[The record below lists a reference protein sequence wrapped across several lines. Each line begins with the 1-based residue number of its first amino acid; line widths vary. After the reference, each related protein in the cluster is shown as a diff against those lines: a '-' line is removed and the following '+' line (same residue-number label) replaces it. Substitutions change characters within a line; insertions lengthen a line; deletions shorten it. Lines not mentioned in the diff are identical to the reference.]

1 MKIACIGWGSLIWD
15 PRNLKIRQKWFED
28 GPLLPIEFARQS
40 GDKRITLVIEE
51 KSDPIRT
58 LWTVMSVNDIKEA
71 KESLRKREGCSE
83 EKIAVLKSTDEPRNG
98 EIKKNILK
106 WLKYKQLDAVIWT
119 DLPPKFK
126 GENNLS
132 PNEEELI
139 EYLEKLD
146 YKTYKI
152 AEEYIRKAPKQI
164 DTKFRR
170 AIEKE
175 FGWTPAE

>member
-1 MKIACIGWGSLIWD
+1 MKIACIGWGSLIWN

-58 LWTVMSVNDIKEA
+58 LWALMSVNDIKEA

-98 EIKKNILK
+98 EIKKK
-106 WLKYKQLDAVIWT
+106 HT
-119 DLPPKFK
+119 
-126 GENNLS
+126 
-132 PNEEELI
+132 
-139 EYLEKLD
+139 
-146 YKTYKI
+146 
-152 AEEYIRKAPKQI
+152 
-164 DTKFRR
+164 
-170 AIEKE
+170 
-175 FGWTPAE
+175 